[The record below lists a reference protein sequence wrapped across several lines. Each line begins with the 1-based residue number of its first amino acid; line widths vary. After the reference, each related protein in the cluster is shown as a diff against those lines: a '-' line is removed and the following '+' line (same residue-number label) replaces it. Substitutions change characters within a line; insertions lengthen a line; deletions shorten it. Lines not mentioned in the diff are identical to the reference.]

1 MYVNNISKKV
11 LGFGAL
17 TLVPGDTLPLPEGFD
32 ESHPTIKYL
41 IENKFIVPVDFKSA
55 VLTDEDVAAAK
66 AKEQKAAQVAGKLK
80 EINKMNLDALRE
92 EAAKLGAEYTDTDTK
107 DALKKTITE
116 KLQAE

>member
-41 IENKFIVPVDFKSA
+41 IENKFIVP
-55 VLTDEDVAAAK
+55 
-66 AKEQKAAQVAGKLK
+66 
-80 EINKMNLDALRE
+80 ALP
-92 EAAKLGAEYTDTDTK
+92 
-107 DALKKTITE
+107 
-116 KLQAE
+116 